1 MKYGIYKENFID
13 EADAAASVAASR
25 AVKVGGTVGS
35 VYAVAV
41 AGEGGLTV
49 SAGTTV
55 TLSATESNEF
65 EGEYAS
71 NGVTSARTFAEETT
85 FVEGDVVAELPF
97 TSYAAL
103 YAKVALELSA
113 AGDGKIKV
121 ISQPR
126 G

>member
-25 AVKVGGTVGS
+25 AVKVGGTVGN

-71 NGVTSARTFAEETT
+71 NGCEEVKRI
-85 FVEGDVVAELPF
+85 FQELRKN
-97 TSYAAL
+97 L
-103 YAKVALELSA
+103 YGSKFS
-113 AGDGKIKV
+113 K
-121 ISQPR
+121 
-126 G
+126 